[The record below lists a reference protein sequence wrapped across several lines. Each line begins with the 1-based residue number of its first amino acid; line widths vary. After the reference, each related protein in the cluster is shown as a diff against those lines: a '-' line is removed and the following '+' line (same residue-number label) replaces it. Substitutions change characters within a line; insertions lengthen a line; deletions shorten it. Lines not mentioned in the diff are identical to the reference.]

1 MRGRSGPVVRYA
13 PRMVAGTLNDDYERR
28 SFWQATMPALPDR
41 SGRALPDGAD
51 VVVVGGGYAGINAA
65 RVLATSGVAV
75 TLLEAHTLGWG
86 ASTRNGGIVHSG
98 YKWSAKDLIRR
109 YGDDTGRALYQE
121 TLDGYR
127 TVKRLVG
134 EEAIDCQFREVGH
147 LELAYAPA
155 HVPELEHA
163 REGLAFVG
171 VQSEMV
177 PHERIHEE
185 IGSDAYFGALAVE
198 GSALLHPGRYF
209 AGLVAAA
216 DRAGADLHEGVRAT
230 AIRRQGDG
238 RFVVE
243 TERGAIHARDVFV
256 ATNGYTDGI
265 APSIRRR
272 IIPIGSYIIASEP
285 LPEALAHELSPKGR
299 AFFDTKNFL
308 YYWHVSADRRMIFGG
323 RASFMPTSVDHTAA
337 ILHKGLLEVH
347 PQLADYRIEYAWGG
361 NVGFT
366 QDRMPHAGRTKDG
379 VTYLVGCCGTGV
391 ALMTHM
397 GSQVGEWLAGGEP
410 PALTRLSFPL
420 VPAPHEGRPWFMPV
434 VGEWYRWKDRRAAR
448 SRAKA

>member
-1 MRGRSGPVVRYA
+1 MR
-13 PRMVAGTLNDDYERR
+13 T
-28 SFWQATMPALPDR
+28 
-41 SGRALPDGAD
+41 SGRWRSR
-51 VVVVGGGYAGINAA
+51 AA
-65 RVLATSGVAV
+65 RCC
-75 TLLEAHTLGWG
+75 
-86 ASTRNGGIVHSG
+86 I
-98 YKWSAKDLIRR
+98 
-109 YGDDTGRALYQE
+109 
-121 TLDGYR
+121 
-127 TVKRLVG
+127 
-134 EEAIDCQFREVGH
+134 
-147 LELAYAPA
+147 
-155 HVPELEHA
+155 
-163 REGLAFVG
+163 
-171 VQSEMV
+171 
-177 PHERIHEE
+177 
-185 IGSDAYFGALAVE
+185 
-198 GSALLHPGRYF
+198 PGRYF
-209 AGLVAAA
+209 AGLAAAA

-230 AIRRQGDG
+230 AVRRQGDG

-256 ATNGYTDGI
+256 ATNGYTDGV

-272 IIPIGSYIIASEP
+272 VIPIGSYIIASEP
-285 LPEALAHELSPKGR
+285 LPEDLAHELSPKGR

-366 QDRMPHAGRTKDG
+366 HDRMPHAGRTKDG

-397 GSQVGEWLAGGEP
+397 GSQVGEWLAGGAA

-420 VPAPHEGRPWFMPV
+420 VPAPYEGRPWFMPV

-448 SRAKA
+448 SRVKA